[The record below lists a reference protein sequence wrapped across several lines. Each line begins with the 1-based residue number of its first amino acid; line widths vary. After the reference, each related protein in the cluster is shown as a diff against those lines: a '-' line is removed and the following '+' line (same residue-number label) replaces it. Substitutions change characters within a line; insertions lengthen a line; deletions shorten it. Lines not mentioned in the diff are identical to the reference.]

1 MNNMLSKD
9 FLCKNRKLSGV
20 FLLAYNCKVIS
31 SQVPIGRKRGRE
43 CTGSENR
50 AYSMCSQVALPLRY
64 RDEHAWRFP
73 TRKITNSI
81 HILWRRQF
89 INITCTVLTS
99 RGYHPIANAPH
110 MNIKY
115 ITLTFYLTLQWRNVG
130 GEY

>member
-1 MNNMLSKD
+1 MQEEKNFK
-9 FLCKNRKLSGV
+9 FL
-20 FLLAYNCKVIS
+20 FLLAYNCIVIS
-31 SQVPIGRKRGRE
+31 SRVPIGRKRGRE

-89 INITCTVLTS
+89 INITSTMLTS
-99 RGYHPIANAPH
+99 RGYYLIAKALN
-110 MNIKY
+110 MNIKH
-115 ITLTFYLTLQWRNVG
+115 ITLTFRLTVQWRNVG